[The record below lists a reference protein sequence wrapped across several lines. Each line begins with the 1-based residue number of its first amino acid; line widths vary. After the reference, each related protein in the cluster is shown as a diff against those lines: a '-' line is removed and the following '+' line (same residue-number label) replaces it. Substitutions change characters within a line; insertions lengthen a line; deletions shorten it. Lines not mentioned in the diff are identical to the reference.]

1 MPGWRHAGGLGGV
14 GIDPECAF
22 RADAGRGTHDRQC
35 ALFLVRWRAGH
46 PEQGGAAVFR
56 VQHQYRAGAL
66 VLVEQAGAPAA
77 ALHAAGLP
85 AADAQ
90 VAREFQYL
98 KGKKIAVSRNTV
110 IDFCT
115 DLALEKAGLSAED
128 VWYIGDQYEAD
139 IVGAGNAGLHSVW
152 YQGAIDM
159 DFEKRDDVF
168 TIESWDELKIMMEE
182 NR

>member
-1 MPGWRHAGGLGGV
+1 M
-14 GIDPECAF
+14 F
-22 RADAGRGTHDRQC
+22 RKPNKRI
-35 ALFLVRWRAGH
+35 F
-46 PEQGGAAVFR
+46 
-56 VQHQYRAGAL
+56 
-66 VLVEQAGAPAA
+66 
-77 ALHAAGLP
+77 
-85 AADAQ
+85 
-90 VAREFQYL
+90 
-98 KGKKIAVSRNTV
+98 
-110 IDFCT
+110 